1 MKISV
6 RPAVISEQSLE
17 ALDEYRGFRHI
28 VRHVYT
34 FNFDPV
40 KAQRL
45 IEKSSTVYAAVRE
58 ELLAFANFL
67 EQHASQKD

>member
-1 MKISV
+1 M
-6 RPAVISEQSLE
+6 RPAVISEQCLE